1 MQSITNSKHTKQ
13 KDVWLKQLHQ
23 PAQSFI
29 NYFCDEDANDQL
41 SDRIVLEKFK
51 SVLGNA
57 YFPSRHAEFEDPTQ
71 ALFEKSF
78 NQWVFTLHA
87 HAKLTPLQ
95 IEKAYRALHYDR
107 KNLSTYST
115 DELAKLHA
123 VLLEQYPEHY
133 HALLNEYNQILS
145 KEVDSP
151 YPITLDQE
159 ASIMQPPTESD
170 IAKLSIFMIC
180 KLLGLPDLPPPFLAA
195 SILFKKKYAN
205 NCDLDID
212 SAFRFYED
220 KLVSEEELSR
230 LIDFSKNINDPSH
243 TDKIEIFCESFIAS
257 LDITDAFKYS
267 AGTFVCDT
275 KKYQLLMTILLS
287 LPFHSIKR
295 IEFNLSDCL
304 LDGIILPSDELITSE
319 NSLTHTENFI
329 QCIGKKKLHWML
341 ISLILCKSK
350 PINSDHNDLSPLLEI
365 LHPLLKAASE
375 FDLKFKKSQKSQFI
389 ISHHFIINTFDLL
402 NNMCREKKIKKE
414 LFIDYCMI
422 GKNNTMALTPIATL
436 SEECERLLKMYR
448 SLCNKISAEQQAI
461 LDFDTIQS
469 QPQTGSHPYD
479 CSDDANDSQEVTLS
493 NQPAPMSIAN
503 SQESSNQR
511 LVTSSSGF
519 DAQSEVNAPY
529 QLSSQSLPSLSSSTP
544 STSSSGSAHYS
555 SIDLQ
560 ISEDERIYLK
570 KRFENLF
577 SIPFD
582 AESRVQHKVTKT
594 YERFRCDYDKRKNA
608 NPQSN
613 GFFQP
618 IPIFDSAESPQQELD
633 IFSKLP
639 DCTQKHILSS
649 LHTIHIHQNE
659 IRRCQEEQIDLLKKI
674 LTLDKFFRQNSV
686 GTDVDSS
693 IQSASLPF
701 LNAQTEALPKPQ
713 LNAKTLKQALI
724 LLEISEPYSNIADAL
739 MDEDTQ
745 DMTAD
750 EKKQEDDFQANVMI
764 LIKNLGL
771 ANTPLLVKLYQN
783 FPRQMRNLSALLHQ
797 QYDALITRRALAYSE
812 QKNKRSKHTDKT
824 TKNEELHLENITLCQ
839 DLAIALHNYMSKSE
853 SLNLSIAMRSFSENP
868 LSKAS
873 HPREKQTLNNR
884 SYCFSP
890 DEDNKNFSKT
900 KYPISPSIMS
910 LIKSGAPNI
919 TIQYGSPDKRNAS
932 IFLPNQY
939 GSPKDPAH
947 EIKDITPSIY
957 LHILF
962 HSQIDYNIRLSEI
975 LVYKTLRELEY
986 SNSFNLSI
994 AIRSFS
1000 ENPLYFSER
1009 SNPGPLMHKRIST
1022 DHFEIDIHQS
1032 GKIIIRTTPQ
1042 NYKKI
1047 DDEASLLMTPIH
1059 IKKTKKF
1066 SECLRKN
1073 FKKSP
1078 ARVEI
1083 IEANLSEDHWEVLFV
1098 SSYTLRYNIYHEFC
1112 RGIRTVEKVVKF
1124 SFPYQLG
1131 EIRIIDSK
1139 WPGRTHYTYPAI
1151 SATSTIIGIYAL
1163 QNSPLESWAFSG
1175 LSHTNRP
1182 GWNQDRPEIYQS
1194 PDIQIAREMKI
1205 FSGFN
1210 VHQLPKDE
1218 DFFARLA
1225 PLKFLK
1231 NLIFT
1236 YQATS
1241 YPKSKYSYIFA
1252 EEAFKALL
1260 KLPSLPALKSVSLT
1274 STKAINL
1281 SQYRHDRTYL
1291 HKSLD
1296 DCDDHIACSKDQ
1308 IKHARERVK
1317 KINKQLRQ
1325 TQDSATSS
1333 LLKDKISGLEAQV
1346 KRSSS
1351 EIKTQKSFK
1360 SEIHIL
1366 QQGIEFIERKTRECI
1381 DYAIPKLRPTSD
1393 YEKSSEVRP
1402 KPSLVDK
1409 PNLKKITLDGD
1420 LTFTKKKGLWSP
1432 NHPYDF

>member
-1 MQSITNSKHTKQ
+1 MQSIANSKHTKQ
-13 KDVWLKQLHQ
+13 KDAWLKQLHQ

-51 SVLGNA
+51 SALGNA
-57 YFPSRHAEFEDPTQ
+57 YFPSRQAEFADPTQ

-151 YPITLDQE
+151 CPITLDQE

-205 NCDLDID
+205 NCDLDIN
-212 SAFRFYED
+212 SAFKFYED

-230 LIDFSKNINDPSH
+230 LIDFSKNINDRSY

-267 AGTFVCDT
+267 AGNFICDT

-287 LPFHSIKR
+287 LPFHSIKS
-295 IEFNLSDCL
+295 IKSNLSDYL
-304 LDGIILPSDELITSE
+304 LDGTILPSDELITSE

-375 FDLKFKKSQKSQFI
+375 FDLEFKKSQKSQFI

-402 NNMCREKKIKKE
+402 NNMCREKEIKKE

-422 GKNNTMALTPIATL
+422 GKNHTMALTPIATL

-448 SLCNKISAEQQAI
+448 SLCNKISTEQQAI

-493 NQPAPMSIAN
+493 NQPTPMSIAN

-511 LVTSSSGF
+511 LVASSSGF

-529 QLSSQSLPSLSSSTP
+529 QLSSQSLPSLSSGTS
-544 STSSSGSAHYS
+544 STSSSGSAYYS

-582 AESRVQHKVTKT
+582 AESRVQHRVTKT
-594 YERFRCDYDKRKNA
+594 YERFRYDYDKRKNA

-639 DCTQKHILSS
+639 DCTQKQILSS
-649 LHTIHIHQNE
+649 LHTIHMHQNE

-686 GTDVDSS
+686 DTDVDSS

-724 LLEISEPYSNIADAL
+724 LLEISKPYSDTADAL

-764 LIKNLGL
+764 LIKNLGQ

-783 FPRQMRNLSALLHQ
+783 FPRQMQNLSALLHQ
-797 QYDALITRRALAYSE
+797 QYDALISRRALEHSE
-812 QKNKRSKHTDKT
+812 QKNKRSK
-824 TKNEELHLENITLCQ
+824 HLENITLCQ
-839 DLAIALHNYMSKSE
+839 DLAIAFHDYISKNDI
-853 SLNLSIAMRSFSENP
+853 LNLSIAIGSCSENL
-868 LSKAS
+868 LSKVS
-873 HPREKQTLNNR
+873 HPREKQALNNR

-900 KYPISPSIMS
+900 KYPISPGIVS

-919 TIQYGSPDKRNAS
+919 TIQYGSPDKRNTS
-932 IFLPNQY
+932 VFLPNN
-939 GSPKDPAH
+939 DTAR
-947 EIKDITPSIY
+947 EIRDITPSIY

-962 HSQIDYNIRLSEI
+962 HSQIYYNIRLSEI

-986 SNSFNLSI
+986 SNTLNSANQ
-994 AIRSFS
+994 
-1000 ENPLYFSER
+1000 YFSEL
-1009 SNPGPLMHKRIST
+1009 SEPYPLIYKRIST
-1022 DHFEIDIHQS
+1022 DQFEIDIHLS
-1032 GKIIIRTTPQ
+1032 GKIIIRTTPK

-1047 DDEASLLMTPIH
+1047 GDKASFLMTPIH
-1059 IKKTKKF
+1059 IEKTKKF
-1066 SECLRKN
+1066 SECLRKK
-1073 FKKSP
+1073 FKKSL
-1078 ARVEI
+1078 ARIEI
-1083 IEANLSEDHWEVLFV
+1083 IEANLTDDHCEVLFV
-1098 SSYTLRYNIYHEFC
+1098 SSYTLRYNIYHEFF
-1112 RGIRTVEKVVKF
+1112 RGIRTVKKVVNS
-1124 SFPYQLG
+1124 SFPFQLG
-1131 EIRIIDSK
+1131 EIRIMDSK
-1139 WPGRTHYTYPAI
+1139 WPGRTHYTFPAI
-1151 SATSTIIGIYAL
+1151 TATSTIIEIYAL
-1163 QNSPLESWAFSG
+1163 QNSPLESWTFSD
-1175 LSHTNRP
+1175 LSHTNRT
-1182 GWNQDRPEIYQS
+1182 GCNQDRPEIYQS
-1194 PDIQIAREMKI
+1194 PDILIARKMKI

-1210 VHQLPKDE
+1210 IHQLPKDE
-1218 DFFARLA
+1218 SLFSRLA

-1236 YQATS
+1236 YQATTYS
-1241 YPKSKYSYIFA
+1241 NSRYSYIFA

-1274 STKAINL
+1274 SGTKAVNL
-1281 SQYRHDRTYL
+1281 NLWRHDMTYL

-1308 IKHARERVK
+1308 IKIAKERIK
-1317 KINKQLRQ
+1317 KINKQLGQ

-1333 LLKDKISGLEAQV
+1333 PLKDKISGLEALV
-1346 KRSSS
+1346 ERTSS
-1351 EIKTQKSFK
+1351 EIKTQKRKYSGLK
-1360 SEIHIL
+1360 SESNIL
-1366 QQGIEFIERKTRECI
+1366 KQGIEFIERKTRECI
-1381 DYAIPKLRPTSD
+1381 DYANPKLREPTSD
-1393 YEKSSEVRP
+1393 FAKSSEVRP
-1402 KPSLVDK
+1402 EPCLVDK
-1409 PNLKKITLDGD
+1409 PNLEKITLDGD

-1432 NHPYDF
+1432 NHP